1 MRRQTTTLQI
11 QKAMKSNFLH
21 LIKAEVY
28 NKSTRKTEEIPN
40 GKFLESFDYLC
51 ESGFFADCIGWHYDN
66 NLHANGYIIEYGRYN
81 PHSENIII
89 AYLEVVVSAIEE
101 EIEKML
107 LFEESGE

>member
-66 NLHANGYIIEYGRYN
+66 NLHANGYIIECGRYN
-81 PHSENIII
+81 PHSENIIT
-89 AYLEVVVSAIEE
+89 AYLEVADSATEE